1 MKLRIGIVGLGYF
14 SDDFIKLFRMHPDV
28 EEVAVCDLLPERVQA
43 SMAKHKLTKSFA
55 SYEEMLKDKSLNCIG
70 VFTQR
75 HLHAKMVL
83 DALDAGK
90 HVYSAVPIAC
100 TVEEIAGI
108 LEKVKEKH
116 LIYMMGETCYYYPCA
131 IYCREQYRKGGFGEF
146 VYAET
151 QYYHDICEMY
161 GAFRHSG
168 GEHWQR
174 DAGIPPMFYPT
185 HSISMVFSA
194 INQYA
199 TKVSCMGLDDRVSP
213 KNSDNIYGIGKNNW
227 DNPFSNETAIFR
239 MSGGGVVRCNEFRRV
254 GINKPSSYITAFYG
268 DEGSYECSVTK
279 HTFQRGEA
287 SGKATLEDVGG
298 LVNTIRYNNEL
309 SGDGLTAPANSV
321 RYIEGYAKIQ
331 NRERLPECYHDLLPA
346 SHYNTHP
353 FLVDDFCKAV
363 VNDTLPPCNAWEAA
377 RWMIPGLIAHESAL
391 RGGELLDIP
400 DFGNAPEWH

>member
-14 SDDFIKLFRMHPDV
+14 SDDFIKLFRTHPDV
-28 EEVAVCDLLPERVQA
+28 EEVAVCDLLPERVVA
-43 SMAKHKLTKSFA
+43 SAAKHKITKTFSSFD
-55 SYEEMLKDKSLNCIG
+55 EMLRDREINCVGI
-70 VFTQR
+70 FTQR

-83 DALDAGK
+83 AALDAGK

-100 TVEEIAGI
+100 TVDEIGQI
-108 LEKVKEKH
+108 IEKVRKKH

-131 IYCREQYRKGGFGEF
+131 IFCRERYKKGDFGEF

-161 GAFRHSG
+161 SAFRHSG
-168 GEHWQR
+168 GENWRR

-194 INQYA
+194 IGQYA
-199 TKVSCMGLDDRVSP
+199 TSVSCLGLDDKVSGLHG
-213 KNSDNIYGIGKNNW
+213 DDIYGVGKNNW
-227 DNPFSNETAIFR
+227 DNPFANETALFR

-268 DEGSYECSVTK
+268 DLGSYECSVTN
-279 HTFQRGEA
+279 HTFQRGES
-287 SGKATLEDVGG
+287 SGEATLEDVGD
-298 LVNTIRYNNEL
+298 LINTERYNAEL
-309 SGDGLTAPANSV
+309 SSGRLEAPANSV
-321 RYIEGYAKIQ
+321 RYIEGYSKIQ
-331 NRERLPECYHDLLPA
+331 DRSRLPESHRDLPPTA
-346 SHYNTHP
+346 HYNSHP

-363 VNDTLPPCNAWEAA
+363 VTETLPPCNAWESA

-391 RGGELLDIP
+391 RGGIQLEIP
-400 DFGNAPEWH
+400 DFGPAPENW